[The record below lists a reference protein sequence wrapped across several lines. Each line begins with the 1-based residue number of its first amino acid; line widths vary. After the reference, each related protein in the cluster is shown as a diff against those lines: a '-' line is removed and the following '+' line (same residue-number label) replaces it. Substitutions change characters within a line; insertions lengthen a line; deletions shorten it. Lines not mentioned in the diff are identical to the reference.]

1 MKGGGETSHLR
12 REEQNFYLILL
23 SPLVLVMCGFYMF
36 PALYSLYLGLTNNSY
51 LSTAAPT
58 FIGLA
63 NFGRFFTSTSGQA
76 SIINTLWYVVLQVT
90 LEMILG
96 TLYAILLNERFR
108 FSGFFRTI
116 MLLPIMIAPIVVA
129 YEWRWLFNAQYGLIN
144 FILLSL
150 HVISSPLAWL
160 SNPRFAFYTMVVA
173 GIWSGAPLVG
183 LVLLGAMQSV
193 PEEVLEAATMD
204 NASGW
209 ARLRYVVLPLIRPS
223 FLAVL
228 LISTINAF
236 QMFTLN
242 YVMTYGGP
250 GDRSLLLSL
259 YAYEQAFQ
267 SFNIGYAAAIAMVA
281 FAIMVSV
288 GFIISR
294 LVGRQLA
301 YKEGA

>member
-1 MKGGGETSHLR
+1 MK
-12 REEQNFYLILL
+12 REERNFYLLLL
-23 SPLVLVMCGFYMF
+23 SPLIVVMCGFYMF
-36 PALYSLYLGLTNNSY
+36 PAFYSMYLSLTHNSY
-51 LSTAAPT
+51 LSTSAPT
-58 FIGLA
+58 FAGLS
-63 NFGRFFTSTSGQA
+63 NFAHFFVSSSGQA
-76 SIINTLWYVVLQVT
+76 SITNTLWYVILLVA

-96 TLYAILLNERFR
+96 TLYALVLNERFR
-108 FSGFFRTI
+108 FSGFFRMI

-144 FILLSL
+144 FVLLSL
-150 HVISSPLAWL
+150 HVIASPIAWL
-160 SNPRFAFYTMVVA
+160 SSSRFAFYTMVVA
-173 GIWSGAPLVG
+173 GLWSGAPFVG

-209 ARLRYVVLPLIRPS
+209 SKLRYITLPLIQPS

-250 GDRSLLLSL
+250 GNRSLLLSL
-259 YAYEQAFQ
+259 YAYQQGFQ
-267 SFNIGYAAAIAMVA
+267 SFNIGYAATVAMVA
-281 FAIMVSV
+281 FVIMVSV
-288 GFIISR
+288 GFAISK
-294 LVGRQLA
+294 LVGKQLV
-301 YKEGA
+301 YKEGM